1 MPKLPR
7 LSGAE
12 TIRALA
18 RLGFVQVRQR
28 GSHVVLKKHTPAGDL
43 GCVVPLH
50 KELAA
55 GTLRGIPKLAQIDI
69 EDFLKHV

>member
-12 TIRALA
+12 VIRALA
-18 RLGFVQVRQR
+18 RLGFEQVRQR
-28 GSHVVLKKHTPAGDL
+28 GSHVVLRRAEK

-50 KELAA
+50 KELAI
-55 GTLRGIPKLAQIDI
+55 GTLRGVLKQAGVST
-69 EDFLKHV
+69 EDFMAQL